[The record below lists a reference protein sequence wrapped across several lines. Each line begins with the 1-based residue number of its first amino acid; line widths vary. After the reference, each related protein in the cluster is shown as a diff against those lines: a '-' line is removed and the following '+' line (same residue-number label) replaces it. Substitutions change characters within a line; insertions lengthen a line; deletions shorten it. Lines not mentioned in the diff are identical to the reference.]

1 MDDMHKLVF
10 EINKIPFPTAKKI
23 ILHNIQSLNK
33 HFSHMRNYT
42 RFLDADVICLNET
55 WLCSGQDT
63 SNHTIHGFEFHHS
76 TRKQAYN
83 NEDENPTRLQ
93 NSKGGGVA
101 MYLKENKKEKQIVL
115 CSVENIESIA
125 VKFLKENIII
135 VTVYRP
141 STLNISDFLKSLKSL
156 VEKIKFLS
164 QNCILVG
171 DFNEDAL
178 SNGPIQTFMTN
189 NGFDQI
195 VHFFTIEDGTT
206 LDHVYISNSIQAC
219 TERQSIFYSYHEAV
233 AIYFDV

>member
-1 MDDMHKLVF
+1 
-10 EINKIPFPTAKKI
+10 
-23 ILHNIQSLNK
+23 
-33 HFSHMRNYT
+33 
-42 RFLDADVICLNET
+42 
-55 WLCSGQDT
+55 
-63 SNHTIHGFEFHHS
+63 
-76 TRKQAYN
+76 
-83 NEDENPTRLQ
+83 
-93 NSKGGGVA
+93 
-101 MYLKENKKEKQIVL
+101 MYLKENKEEKQIVL

-141 STLNISDFLKSLKSL
+141 PTLKISDFLKSLKSL
-156 VEKIKFLS
+156 VEKVKLQS

-195 VHFFTIEDGTT
+195 VHFFTTEGGTA

-219 TERQSIFYSYHEAV
+219 TERQSTFYSYHEAV
-233 AIYFDV
+233 AIYFNV